1 MPVTRSDLQKS
12 IEVAKNNFGI
22 EIELTDPL
30 IDQPTLNRVYKRRIN
45 QGRNSGLS
53 WVDINKEAY
62 LLLKHS
68 VYLQKDKNEDWLF
81 SDMIDQST
89 LDVEGN
95 ILKLELQGLKSVCHA
110 RLCNVLLKRFLQK
123 SKTKNVPDID
133 IKIENIP
140 IPYNPLGKG
149 LVVPPLRIVVKSFA
163 TSIQLSLMGNSSM
176 VFVLYHLKKILQIF
190 LMQLPLQIDECYS
203 FPSQS
208 SNSSKTNEKSDDH
221 DKMSQEDADV
231 APAQLSP
238 SQLSSGQSSPIIRTQ
253 RSKWKMQIHGNENVK
268 TSTGGG
274 KEYCIVDEEENCPE
288 CVLISIANNMTVL
301 VSANDMKVHM
311 ECDASCLRVKDS
323 MEAIV
328 NGFFNLVVD
337 LKTLKMSTMVLFK
350 KNFRCLSRYV
360 LSKAGGSYTFFRRV
374 LEKFMDLDT
383 QRKNRIIRLLNEIT
397 DICING
403 NVKAFEE
410 QLLKSKDAKRNLTLF
425 LYETGAISSIH
436 AVLNLFHKMH
446 NAGVNILL
454 VLPTFLSS
462 VVDELL
468 EVPPPQTNKSH
479 HQSINEIS
487 RKFVQ
492 RILKEQ
498 NIAVLKISNKMYIPE
513 KLEVFGD
520 SFVYFD
526 KNEKMLSHFLEIK
539 DKINSNCIPLDHL
552 MYDEKENSLESDDW
566 KFVLQSDWK
575 PVQLVIN
582 KQSNLDAREV
592 EQHSQNENDFNLSKS
607 DVGDLD
613 SSFDSLK
620 EEATNAVIETA
631 FLIEKDELLKYWNP
645 VSLETR
651 KFHAHLVGEEWP
663 SRYKSVCCI
672 SLDYNRAKKYKSRK
686 RNEKFAKVVGICT
699 ICQATHT
706 YIISDN
712 PFEEIPS

>member
-1 MPVTRSDLQKS
+1 M
-12 IEVAKNNFGI
+12 
-22 EIELTDPL
+22 
-30 IDQPTLNRVYKRRIN
+30 RI
-45 QGRNSGLS
+45 
-53 WVDINKEAY
+53 
-62 LLLKHS
+62 
-68 VYLQKDKNEDWLF
+68 F
-81 SDMIDQST
+81 SDMIEQST
-89 LDVEGN
+89 LDEEGS
-95 ILKLELQGLKSVCHA
+95 LLQLELEGLKSVCHA
-110 RLCNVLLKRFLQK
+110 RLCNVLLRRFSQK
-123 SKTKNVPDID
+123 SKTKNAAEID
-133 IKIENIP
+133 MKIENIS

-149 LVVPPLRIVVKSFA
+149 LIVPPLRIVVQSSA
-163 TSIQLSLMGNSSM
+163 TSIQLSVMGNSSM
-176 VFVLYHLKKILQIF
+176 VFVLYHLKKILQTF
-190 LMQLPLQIDECYS
+190 LMQLPIKIDDCYS

-208 SNSSKTNEKSDDH
+208 SNSSVSKTNEKSDDL
-221 DKMSQEDADV
+221 DKMNTEDTNV
-231 APAQLSP
+231 APAQISP
-238 SQLSSGQSSPIIRTQ
+238 SQLSSGQSSPIIRTKQ
-253 RSKWKMQIHGNENVK
+253 SKLKMQIQSSENNK
-268 TSTGGG
+268 TST
-274 KEYCIVDEEENCPE
+274 ERLEESCILDEQDNCPE
-288 CVLISIANNMTVL
+288 CVLINIANNITVL
-301 VSANDMKVHM
+301 VSANDLKVHM
-311 ECDASCLRVKDS
+311 QCDASCLRVKDS

-328 NGFFNLVVD
+328 DGFFNLVVD
-337 LKTLKMSTMVLFK
+337 LKTLKLSTMALFK

-360 LSKAGGSYTFFRRV
+360 LSKAGGSYTFFCRV
-374 LEKFMDLDT
+374 IEKFMDLET

-397 DICING
+397 DICIDGN

-410 QLLKSKDAKRNLTLF
+410 KLLKSKDAKRSLTLF

-436 AVLNLFHKMH
+436 AVLNLFYKLHK
-446 NAGVNILL
+446 AGVNILL

-468 EVPPPQTNKSH
+468 EVPASETSKNH

-498 NIAVLKISNKMYIPE
+498 NIAVLKISNKIYIPE
-513 KLEVFGD
+513 NLEVFGD

-539 DKINSNCIPLDHL
+539 NKINSNCIPLDHL

-575 PVQLVIN
+575 PVRLEIN
-582 KQSNLDAREV
+582 KQSNLDTRED
-592 EQHSQNENDFNLSKS
+592 EQHSQSENDVNLSGS

-620 EEATNAVIETA
+620 EKARNAVIETA
-631 FLIEKDELLKYWNP
+631 FYIEKDEVLKYWNP

-699 ICQATHT
+699 ICNATHT
-706 YIISDN
+706 YIIPEN
-712 PFEEIPS
+712 PFEEIVHKEGVEYIPKTGMLVDVEVCGKFFETDDKPDIEKPLHLKVWFIYCISTFSR